1 MTELKIS
8 VLEER
13 ATDCAVI
20 HLSGIINAATS
31 GELEKVLK
39 SLADGKCQLIM
50 LNLSSVEY
58 ISTTG
63 WSLLISAAEKI
74 HKDNR
79 EIFLTNMITNVS
91 EIYTLLEFDKI
102 IRSFD
107 STKEALQSLHK
118 QDNQEAL

>member
-20 HLSGIINAATS
+20 HLSGIINATTGA
-31 GELEKVLK
+31 ELDHVLK
-39 SLADGKCQLIM
+39 SLTDGDCQLIM

-58 ISTTG
+58 ISTSG

-74 HKDNR
+74 HKNNR
-79 EIFLTNMITNVS
+79 EIFLTNMISNVS
-91 EIYTLLEFDKI
+91 EIFTLLEFDKI
-102 IRSFD
+102 IKSFD
-107 STKEALQSLHK
+107 STKEALQSLQK
-118 QDNQEAL
+118 RDS